1 MARSGDEIMGAWQ
14 ELRDCLMIIEL
25 PCLLRDCLMII
36 ELPCLLR
43 GLKCVF
49 LLVVVVFC
57 VVSWAI

>member
-14 ELRDCLMIIEL
+14 E
-25 PCLLRDCLMII
+25 LRDCLMII